1 MCTALIIVYVCVAEG
16 DVRFK
21 RGFLSRIQFVSV
33 NDSLVDVTSIF
44 SLCPF
49 LLAFSPVNR
58 KSQLICKATS
68 CPADDQS
75 VGESSWGSIRWHRVT
90 FVIEY
95 DVQQSST
102 LNWQC

>member
-44 SLCPF
+44 FPLPIF
-49 LLAFSPVNR
+49 IGIFSSEPKIPVD
-58 KSQLICKATS
+58 L
-68 CPADDQS
+68 QS
-75 VGESSWGSIRWHRVT
+75 NKLPG
-90 FVIEY
+90 
-95 DVQQSST
+95 
-102 LNWQC
+102 